1 MLRERRECGFLIWEF
16 QIGNPQLSRRQG
28 LLHSKSSG
36 ESYCPNRLTQEIY
49 VGKGEV
55 KVMRH
60 GVVSLQRALRQEL
73 GRPSEGPTGILGVE
87 RLSRGSQQ
95 GDKAAAWGRWVGTG
109 GPQTER
115 ACRHSHRGAQ
125 PGFPSVQEKNRNNT
139 EKMDLA
145 RPCRWKKKTWP
156 PPRPT
161 GAQGLVGTGRGRR
174 HETTVARDQVSPQPV
189 DRGSESIEIKFPT
202 PAVQMEA

>member
-1 MLRERRECGFLIWEF
+1 MKAPRGFW
-16 QIGNPQLSRRQG
+16 G
-28 LLHSKSSG
+28 LNAFPG
-36 ESYCPNRLTQEIY
+36 AAN
-49 VGKGEV
+49 
-55 KVMRH
+55 
-60 GVVSLQRALRQEL
+60 
-73 GRPSEGPTGILGVE
+73 TGG
-87 RLSRGSQQ
+87 
-95 GDKAAAWGRWVGTG
+95 KAAAWGRRVGTG

-145 RPCRWKKKTWP
+145 RPCRWKKETWP

-174 HETTVARDQVSPQPV
+174 HETTVTRDQVSPQPV
-189 DRGSESIEIKFPT
+189 DRGSESLEIKFPT
-202 PAVQMEA
+202 PAVKWRLKNIGINKKLLTWSHTRLCGIVSQLVRITAPPS